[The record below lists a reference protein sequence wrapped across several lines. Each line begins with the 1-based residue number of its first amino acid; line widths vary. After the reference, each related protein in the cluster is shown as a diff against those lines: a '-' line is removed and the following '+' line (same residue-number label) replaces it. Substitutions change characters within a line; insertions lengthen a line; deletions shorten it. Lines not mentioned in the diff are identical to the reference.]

1 MAPWE
6 YDIKS
11 IHYGE
16 WDRTKEDLNK
26 FGMDGWELIRF
37 TENVDDEGMI
47 KAFFKRPVDC
57 LEV

>member
-11 IHYGE
+11 IYYGE
-16 WDRTKEDLNK
+16 WDRTKEELNK
-26 FGMDGWELIRF
+26 FGMDGWELVRF
-37 TENVDDEGMI
+37 SEDIDDDGTI

-57 LEV
+57 LEC